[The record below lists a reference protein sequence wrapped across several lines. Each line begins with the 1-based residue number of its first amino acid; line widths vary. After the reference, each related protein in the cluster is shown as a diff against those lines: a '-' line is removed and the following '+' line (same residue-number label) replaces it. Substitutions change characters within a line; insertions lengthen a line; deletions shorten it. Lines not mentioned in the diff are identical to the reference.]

1 MNYTSKRWKLLRE
14 KILRRDKYM
23 CQYFKRYG
31 KRVDATMVH
40 HIFPADEY
48 PQWAYKE
55 WNLISLSNEAH
66 EKMHDRIT
74 HKITATGLALQN
86 RLRQLGKVPKGY

>member
-1 MNYTSKRWKLLRE
+1 MNYQDKRWKSIRV
-14 KILRRDKYM
+14 KILKRDKYT
-23 CQYFKRYG
+23 CQHFKRYG
-31 KRVDATMVH
+31 KRIDATVVH

-66 EKMHDRIT
+66 EKMHDRVT
-74 HKITATGLALQN
+74 HKLTADGIALQN
-86 RLRQLGKVPKGY
+86 RLIRLGKVPKK

>member
-1 MNYTSKRWKLLRE
+1 MNYTSKQWKLLRE
-14 KILRRDKYM
+14 KILKRDKYM

-31 KRVDATMVH
+31 KRIDATMVH

-66 EKMHDRIT
+66 EKMHDRIS
-74 HKITATGLALQN
+74 HELTAEGIALQN
-86 RLRQLGKVPKGY
+86 RLIRLGKIPKS

>member
-1 MNYTSKRWKLLRE
+1 MDYQSKRWKLLRA
-14 KILRRDKYM
+14 KILKRDKYM

-31 KRVDATMVH
+31 KRRDATMVH
-40 HIFPADEY
+40 HIFPAHEY

-66 EKMHDRIT
+66 EKMHERNT
-74 HKITATGLALQN
+74 RKLTAEGIALQN
-86 RLRQLGKVPKGY
+86 RLRSLGLVQKS

>member
-1 MNYTSKRWKLLRE
+1 MNYQSKRWKLLRE
-14 KILRRDKYM
+14 KILKRDKYM

-31 KRVDATMVH
+31 KRIDATMVH

-55 WNLISLSNEAH
+55 WNLISLSNMAH
-66 EKMHDRIT
+66 ERMHNRDT
-74 HKITATGLALQN
+74 HELTAEGLELQN
-86 RLRQLGKVPKGY
+86 RLRRQGLVPDL

>member
-1 MNYTSKRWKLLRE
+1 MNYQSQRWKLLRA
-14 KILRRDKYM
+14 KILKRDKYM

-31 KRVDATMVH
+31 KRIDATMVH

-66 EKMHDRIT
+66 EKMHNRDT
-74 HKITATGLALQN
+74 QKLTAEGLALQN
-86 RLRQLGKVPKGY
+86 RLRRQGLVPNL